1 MITRKTVSMV
11 SFWDVLDH
19 IGFGD
24 DEVGAISDYGLS
36 NVSWGDA
43 SYTLIGNNFALDCIH
58 AGNMHLDDPFNPELI
73 TMRYWEVVGQ
83 DDYVN
88 METFG

>member
-1 MITRKTVSMV
+1 MATVSFV
-11 SFWDVLDH
+11 DVDSILTHIGYSEDEAEQVLDV
-19 IGFGD
+19 GF
-24 DEVGAISDYGLS
+24 S

-43 SYTLIGNNFALDCIH
+43 VYTLIGNKFALHCIH
-58 AGNMHLDDPFNPELI
+58 AGNVYLDTPLAEDAV

-88 METFG
+88 METYR

>member
-1 MITRKTVSMV
+1 MATVSFV
-11 SFWDVLDH
+11 DVDSILTHIGYSEDEAEQVLDV
-19 IGFGD
+19 GF
-24 DEVGAISDYGLS
+24 S

-43 SYTLIGNNFALDCIH
+43 VYTLIGNKFALHCIH
-58 AGNMHLDDPFNPELI
+58 AGNVYLDPPLAEDAV

-88 METFG
+88 METYR